1 VATVYAALGALAWGS
16 VVLYRQMT
24 VAVQSRDTIGQ
35 AKGMLM
41 ERYKINAQQAFDM
54 LRSMSQSSNV
64 PVRTVASQ
72 LVAAREPSI

>member
-24 VAVQSRDTIGQ
+24 AAVESRDTIGQ

-41 ERYKINAQQAFDM
+41 ERYKIDAQQAFDM
-54 LRSMSQSSNV
+54 LRSMSQRSNL
-64 PVRTVASQ
+64 PLRTVASQ
-72 LVAAREPSI
+72 LVDSGPSV